1 MKFDKSILLKNLTSI
16 FCGALI
22 LCFLLPFVKVSMDVS
37 SSLGSAVAESPAING
52 LKIITEGGFLGIL
65 YFLMP
70 ILTLIASYLPPL
82 GAYKKYICLGTS
94 VIGLI
99 LLFLIPGQFS
109 ASSSAGEGA
118 SAASVKISIN
128 YQIGF
133 WLMLVFLIALVALS
147 VIQFFNLKG
156 NKVFEAVNASDNTAS
171 GQGMTMPHIDTE
183 KITGFAQNVAGT
195 FSGQIKNITESMA
208 NKPAS
213 AANQQGTVQ
222 QTPLVSQP
230 VQQQPQAQP
239 VIQTASVPVSPA
251 PVMQTEENKNPE
263 EVMELLKKLFE
274 MKEAGI
280 LTDDEFTAKKQ
291 EMLKKM

>member
-1 MKFDKSILLKNLTSI
+1 MKFDKSILLKNLTGI

-22 LCFLLPFVKVSMDVS
+22 LSMLLPFVKVDASTGGVS
-37 SSLGSAVAESPAING
+37 VEAPALSGIDILTN
-52 LKIITEGGFLGIL
+52 GGFVGIL
-65 YFLMP
+65 FCLMP
-70 ILTLIASYLPPL
+70 ILILVASYLPPL
-82 GAYKKYICLGTS
+82 AAFKKYICLGAS
-94 VIGLI
+94 IIGTV
-99 LLFLIPGQFS
+99 LLFIIPGQL
-109 ASSSAGEGA
+109 AYGA
-118 SAASVKISIN
+118 SAAQGIAESSGAKVDADIS

-133 WLMLVFLIALVALS
+133 WLMLIFLIALIALS

-156 NKVFEAVNASDNTAS
+156 NKVFEAVNASDDSAS

-195 FSGQIKNITESMA
+195 VSGQIKNITESMA

-222 QTPLVSQP
+222 QTPPVSQP

-239 VIQTASVPVSPA
+239 VIQTSSVPVSPA
-251 PVMQTEENKNPE
+251 PVMQTEKNKNPE

>member
-1 MKFDKSILLKNLTSI
+1 MRFDKSILLKNLTGI

-22 LCFLLPFVKVSMDVS
+22 LSMLLPFVKAGASTGGIS
-37 SSLGSAVAESPAING
+37 AESPALSGIN
-52 LKIITEGGFLGIL
+52 IVTDGGFVGIL
-65 YFLMP
+65 FFLMP
-70 ILTLIASYLPPL
+70 ILILLACYLPPL
-82 GAYKKYICLGTS
+82 AAFKKYICLGAS
-94 VIGLI
+94 IIGTV
-99 LLFLIPGQFS
+99 LLFIIPGQI
-109 ASSSAGEGA
+109 AYGAGAAQGIAESSG
-118 SAASVKISIN
+118 VKVDVDIS

-147 VIQFFNLKG
+147 AIQFFNLKG
-156 NKVFEAVNASDNTAS
+156 NRVFEAVNASDNTAS
-171 GQGMTMPHIDTE
+171 GQGMTMPHIDTG

-195 FSGQIKNITESMA
+195 VSGQIKNITESMA

-222 QTPLVSQP
+222 KMPPVSQP
-230 VQQQPQAQP
+230 VQQQPQTQP

-251 PVMQTEENKNPE
+251 PVMQTEEKKNPE

>member
-1 MKFDKSILLKNLTSI
+1 MIKVSYSKSNRYLLRRIDSLYAVALCKVWYIDRRCIGRSPCSQRNQHCHGRRFCWHFI
-16 FCGALI
+16 FPYANSHFGC
-22 LCFLLPFVKVSMDVS
+22 LLP
-37 SSLGSAVAESPAING
+37 
-52 LKIITEGGFLGIL
+52 
-65 YFLMP
+65 
-70 ILTLIASYLPPL
+70 LPL
-82 GAYKKYICLGTS
+82 AAFKKYICLGAS
-94 VIGLI
+94 IIGTV
-99 LLFLIPGQFS
+99 LLFIIPGQL
-109 ASSSAGEGA
+109 AYGANAAQGIAESSGA
-118 SAASVKISIN
+118 KVDVDTS

-147 VIQFFNLKG
+147 VIQLFNLKG

-195 FSGQIKNITESMA
+195 VSGQIKNIAESMA

-213 AANQQGTVQ
+213 AANNQQGTVQ
-222 QTPLVSQP
+222 QTPPVSQP
-230 VQQQPQAQP
+230 VPQQPQAQP
-239 VIQTASVPVSPA
+239 AIQTASVPVSPA

>member
-1 MKFDKSILLKNLTSI
+1 MKFDKSILLKNLTGI

-22 LCFLLPFVKVSMDVS
+22 LSMLLPFVKFGTS
-37 SSLGSAVAESPAING
+37 
-52 LKIITEGGFLGIL
+52 TEGVSVEAPVLKGINIVTDGGFVGIL
-65 YFLMP
+65 FFLMP
-70 ILTLIASYLPPL
+70 ILILVACYLPPL
-82 GAYKKYICLGTS
+82 AAFKKYICLGAS
-94 VIGLI
+94 IIGTV
-99 LLFLIPGQFS
+99 LLFIIPGQL
-109 ASSSAGEGA
+109 AYGANAAQGIAESSGA
-118 SAASVKISIN
+118 KVDVDTS

-147 VIQFFNLKG
+147 VIQLFNLKG

-213 AANQQGTVQ
+213 AANNQQGTVQ
-222 QTPLVSQP
+222 QTPPVSQP
-230 VQQQPQAQP
+230 VPQQPQAQP
-239 VIQTASVPVSPA
+239 AIQTASVPVSPA

>member
-1 MKFDKSILLKNLTSI
+1 MKFDKSILLKNLTGI

-22 LCFLLPFVKVSMDVS
+22 LSMLLPFVKVDASTGGVS
-37 SSLGSAVAESPAING
+37 VEAPALSGIDILTN
-52 LKIITEGGFLGIL
+52 GGFVGIL
-65 YFLMP
+65 FCLMP
-70 ILTLIASYLPPL
+70 ILILVASYLPPL
-82 GAYKKYICLGTS
+82 AAFKKYICLGAS
-94 VIGLI
+94 IIGTV
-99 LLFLIPGQFS
+99 LLFIIPGQL
-109 ASSSAGEGA
+109 AYGA
-118 SAASVKISIN
+118 SAAQGIAESSGAKVDADIS

-147 VIQFFNLKG
+147 VIQLFNLKG

-195 FSGQIKNITESMA
+195 VSGQIKNITESMA

-222 QTPLVSQP
+222 QTPPVSQP

-239 VIQTASVPVSPA
+239 VIQTSSVPVSPA
-251 PVMQTEENKNPE
+251 PVMQTEKNKNPE

>member
-1 MKFDKSILLKNLTSI
+1 MKFDKSILLKNLTGI

-22 LCFLLPFVKVSMDVS
+22 LSMLLPFVKVDASTGGVS
-37 SSLGSAVAESPAING
+37 VEAPALSGIDILTN
-52 LKIITEGGFLGIL
+52 GGFVGIL
-65 YFLMP
+65 FCLMP
-70 ILTLIASYLPPL
+70 ILILVASYLPPL
-82 GAYKKYICLGTS
+82 AAFKKYICLGAS
-94 VIGLI
+94 IIGTV
-99 LLFLIPGQFS
+99 LLFIIPGQI
-109 ASSSAGEGA
+109 AYGAGAAQGIAESSG
-118 SAASVKISIN
+118 VKVDVDIS

-147 VIQFFNLKG
+147 AIQFFNLKG
-156 NKVFEAVNASDNTAS
+156 NRVFEAVNASDNTAS

-195 FSGQIKNITESMA
+195 VSGQIKNITESMA

-222 QTPLVSQP
+222 KMPPVSQP
-230 VQQQPQAQP
+230 VQQQPQTQP

-251 PVMQTEENKNPE
+251 PVMQTEEKKNPE

-291 EMLKKM
+291 

>member
-1 MKFDKSILLKNLTSI
+1 MRFDKSILLKNLTGI

-22 LCFLLPFVKVSMDVS
+22 LSMLLPFVKAGASTGGIS
-37 SSLGSAVAESPAING
+37 AESPALSGIN
-52 LKIITEGGFLGIL
+52 IVTDGGFVGIL
-65 YFLMP
+65 FFLMP
-70 ILTLIASYLPPL
+70 ILILLACYLPPL
-82 GAYKKYICLGTS
+82 AAFKKYICLGAS
-94 VIGLI
+94 IIGTV
-99 LLFLIPGQFS
+99 LLFIIPGQI
-109 ASSSAGEGA
+109 AYGAGAAQGIAESSG
-118 SAASVKISIN
+118 VKVDVDIS

-147 VIQFFNLKG
+147 VIQLFNLKG
-156 NKVFEAVNASDNTAS
+156 NRVFEAVNASDNTAS

-195 FSGQIKNITESMA
+195 VSGQIKNITESMA

-222 QTPLVSQP
+222 KMPPVSQP
-230 VQQQPQAQP
+230 VQQQPQTQP

-251 PVMQTEENKNPE
+251 PVMQTEEKKNPE

>member
-1 MKFDKSILLKNLTSI
+1 MRFDKSILLKNLTGI

-22 LCFLLPFVKVSMDVS
+22 LSMLLPFVKAGASTGGIS
-37 SSLGSAVAESPAING
+37 AESPALSGIN
-52 LKIITEGGFLGIL
+52 IVTDGGFVGIL
-65 YFLMP
+65 FFLMP
-70 ILTLIASYLPPL
+70 ILILLACYLPPL
-82 GAYKKYICLGTS
+82 AAFKKYICLGAS
-94 VIGLI
+94 VVGTV
-99 LLFLIPGQFS
+99 LLFMIPGQI
-109 ASSSAGEGA
+109 AYGAGAAQGIAESSG
-118 SAASVKISIN
+118 VKVDVDIN

-156 NKVFEAVNASDNTAS
+156 NKVFEAVNVSNGTEN
-171 GQGMTMPHIDTE
+171 GQTMTMPHIDTE

-195 FSGQIKNITESMA
+195 VSEQIKNITESMA

-213 AANQQGTVQ
+213 AANQQGTTVQ
-222 QTPLVSQP
+222 QTPPVSQS

-239 VIQTASVPVSPA
+239 VIQTSSVPVSPM
-251 PVMQTEENKNPE
+251 PVMQTEEKKNPE

-274 MKEAGI
+274 MKEDGI

-291 EMLKKM
+291 EMLKKL

>member
-1 MKFDKSILLKNLTSI
+1 
-16 FCGALI
+16 
-22 LCFLLPFVKVSMDVS
+22 MD
-37 SSLGSAVAESPAING
+37 AD
-52 LKIITEGGFLGIL
+52 
-65 YFLMP
+65 
-70 ILTLIASYLPPL
+70 
-82 GAYKKYICLGTS
+82 
-94 VIGLI
+94 
-99 LLFLIPGQFS
+99 
-109 ASSSAGEGA
+109 
-118 SAASVKISIN
+118 IS

-147 VIQFFNLKG
+147 VIQLFNLKG

-195 FSGQIKNITESMA
+195 VSGQIKNITESMA

-222 QTPLVSQP
+222 QTPPVSQP

-239 VIQTASVPVSPA
+239 VIQTSSVPVSPA
-251 PVMQTEENKNPE
+251 PVMQTEKNKNPE

>member
-1 MKFDKSILLKNLTSI
+1 MKFDKSILLKNLTGI

-22 LCFLLPFVKVSMDVS
+22 LSMLLPFVKAGASTGGIS
-37 SSLGSAVAESPAING
+37 AESPSLSRIN
-52 LKIITEGGFLGIL
+52 IVTDGGFVGIL
-65 YFLMP
+65 FFLMP
-70 ILTLIASYLPPL
+70 ILILVACYLPPL
-82 GAYKKYICLGTS
+82 AAFKKYICLGAS
-94 VIGLI
+94 VVGMV
-99 LLFLIPGQFS
+99 LLFMIPGQM
-109 ASSSAGEGA
+109 AYGAGAAQGIAESAGA
-118 SAASVKISIN
+118 KVDVDTS

-133 WLMLVFLIALVALS
+133 WLMLILLIALVALS

-156 NKVFEAVNASDNTAS
+156 NKVFEAVNVSDGTEN
-171 GQGMTMPHIDTE
+171 GQTMTMPHIDTE
-183 KITGFAQNVAGT
+183 KIASFTQNVAGT
-195 FSGQIKNITESMA
+195 VSGQIKNITENRT

-213 AANQQGTVQ
+213 AANQQGTIQ
-222 QTPLVSQP
+222 QAPPVSQS

-239 VIQTASVPVSPA
+239 DIQTTSVPISPA
-251 PVMQTEENKNPE
+251 PVMHEEEKKNPD

>member
-1 MKFDKSILLKNLTSI
+1 MRFDKSILLKNLTGI

-22 LCFLLPFVKVSMDVS
+22 LSMLLPFVKAGASTGGIS
-37 SSLGSAVAESPAING
+37 AESPALSGIN
-52 LKIITEGGFLGIL
+52 IVTDGGFVGIL
-65 YFLMP
+65 FFLMP
-70 ILTLIASYLPPL
+70 ILILLACYLPPL
-82 GAYKKYICLGTS
+82 AAFKKYICLGAS
-94 VIGLI
+94 IIGTV
-99 LLFLIPGQFS
+99 LLFIIPGQI
-109 ASSSAGEGA
+109 AYGAGAAQGIAESSG
-118 SAASVKISIN
+118 VKVDVDIS

-147 VIQFFNLKG
+147 AIQFFNLKG
-156 NKVFEAVNASDNTAS
+156 NRVFEAVNASDNTAS

-195 FSGQIKNITESMA
+195 VSGQIKNITESMA

-222 QTPLVSQP
+222 KMPPVSQP
-230 VQQQPQAQP
+230 VQQQPQTQP

-251 PVMQTEENKNPE
+251 PVMQTEEKKNPE

-280 LTDDEFTAKKQ
+280 LTDDEITAKKQ

>member
-1 MKFDKSILLKNLTSI
+1 MKFDKSILLKNLTGI

-22 LCFLLPFVKVSMDVS
+22 LSMLLPFVKFGTS
-37 SSLGSAVAESPAING
+37 
-52 LKIITEGGFLGIL
+52 TEGVSVEAPVLKGINIVTDGGFVGIL
-65 YFLMP
+65 FFLMP
-70 ILTLIASYLPPL
+70 ILILVACYLPPL
-82 GAYKKYICLGTS
+82 AAFKKYICLGAS
-94 VIGLI
+94 IIGTV
-99 LLFLIPGQFS
+99 LLFIIPGQI
-109 ASSSAGEGA
+109 AYGAGAAQGIAESSG
-118 SAASVKISIN
+118 VKVDVDIS

-147 VIQFFNLKG
+147 AIQFFNLKG
-156 NKVFEAVNASDNTAS
+156 NRVFEAVNASDNTAS

-195 FSGQIKNITESMA
+195 VSGQIKNITESMA

-222 QTPLVSQP
+222 KMPPVSQP
-230 VQQQPQAQP
+230 VQQQPQTQP

-251 PVMQTEENKNPE
+251 PVMQTEEKKNPE

>member
-1 MKFDKSILLKNLTSI
+1 MKFDKSILLKNLTGI

-22 LCFLLPFVKVSMDVS
+22 LSMLLPFVKVDASTGGVS
-37 SSLGSAVAESPAING
+37 VEAPALSGIDILTN
-52 LKIITEGGFLGIL
+52 GGFVGIL
-65 YFLMP
+65 FCLMP
-70 ILTLIASYLPPL
+70 ILILVASYLPPL
-82 GAYKKYICLGTS
+82 AAFKKYICLGAS
-94 VIGLI
+94 IIGTV
-99 LLFLIPGQFS
+99 LLFIIPGQL
-109 ASSSAGEGA
+109 AYGA
-118 SAASVKISIN
+118 SAAQGIAESSGAKVDADIS

-147 VIQFFNLKG
+147 VIQLFNLKG

-195 FSGQIKNITESMA
+195 VSGQIKNITESMA

-222 QTPLVSQP
+222 QTPPVSQP

-239 VIQTASVPVSPA
+239 VIQTSSVPVSPA

>member
-1 MKFDKSILLKNLTSI
+1 MKFDKSILLKNLTGI

-22 LCFLLPFVKVSMDVS
+22 LCMLLPFVKFSAS
-37 SSLGSAVAESPAING
+37 SGGISEEAPALNG
-52 LKIITEGGFLGIL
+52 IDILTNGGFVGIL
-65 YFLMP
+65 FFLMP
-70 ILTLIASYLPPL
+70 ILILVACYLPPL
-82 GAYKKYICLGTS
+82 AAFKKYICLGASIVGT
-94 VIGLI
+94 V
-99 LLFLIPGQFS
+99 LLFIIPGQM
-109 ASSSAGEGA
+109 AYGA
-118 SAASVKISIN
+118 SAAQGISEAAGVKVDTNTS

-133 WLMLVFLIALVALS
+133 WLMLIFLIALIALS

-156 NKVFEAVNASDNTAS
+156 NKVFEAVNASDDSVS
-171 GQGMTMPHIDTE
+171 GQEMKMPHINTE
-183 KITGFAQNVAGT
+183 KITSFTQNVAGT
-195 FSGQIKNITESMA
+195 VSGQIKNITENRT
-208 NKPAS
+208 NKSSS
-213 AANQQGTVQ
+213 AANQQDTVQ
-222 QTPLVSQP
+222 QNPPTPQP

-251 PVMQTEENKNPE
+251 PVMQTEEKKSPE

>member
-1 MKFDKSILLKNLTSI
+1 MRFDKSILLKNLTGI

-22 LCFLLPFVKVSMDVS
+22 LSMLLPFVKAGASTGGIS
-37 SSLGSAVAESPAING
+37 AESPALSGIN
-52 LKIITEGGFLGIL
+52 IVTDGGFVGIL
-65 YFLMP
+65 FFLMP
-70 ILTLIASYLPPL
+70 ILILLACYLPPL
-82 GAYKKYICLGTS
+82 AAFKKYICLGAS
-94 VIGLI
+94 IIGTV
-99 LLFLIPGQFS
+99 LLFIIPGQI
-109 ASSSAGEGA
+109 AYGAGAAQGIAESSG
-118 SAASVKISIN
+118 VKVDVDIS

-147 VIQFFNLKG
+147 AIQLFNLKG
-156 NKVFEAVNASDNTAS
+156 NSVFEAVNASDNTAS

-195 FSGQIKNITESMA
+195 VSGQIKNITESMA

-222 QTPLVSQP
+222 KMPPVSQP
-230 VQQQPQAQP
+230 VQQQPQTQP

-251 PVMQTEENKNPE
+251 PVMQTEEKKNPE

>member
-1 MKFDKSILLKNLTSI
+1 MKFDKSILLKNLTGI

-22 LCFLLPFVKVSMDVS
+22 LSMLLPFVKFGTS
-37 SSLGSAVAESPAING
+37 
-52 LKIITEGGFLGIL
+52 TEGVSVEAPVLKGINIVTDGGFVGIL
-65 YFLMP
+65 FFLMP
-70 ILTLIASYLPPL
+70 ILILVACYLPPL
-82 GAYKKYICLGTS
+82 AAFKKYICLGAS
-94 VIGLI
+94 IIGTV
-99 LLFLIPGQFS
+99 LLFIIPGQL
-109 ASSSAGEGA
+109 AYGANAAQGIAESSGA
-118 SAASVKISIN
+118 KVDVDTS

-147 VIQFFNLKG
+147 VIQLFNLKG

-183 KITGFAQNVAGT
+183 KITGFTQNVAGT
-195 FSGQIKNITESMA
+195 VSGQIKNITENRA
-208 NKPAS
+208 NKSSS

-222 QTPLVSQP
+222 QNPPAPQP
-230 VQQQPQAQP
+230 VQQQPQTQYVA
-239 VIQTASVPVSPA
+239 QTASVPVSPA
-251 PVMQTEENKNPE
+251 PVVQVEEKKSPE

>member
-1 MKFDKSILLKNLTSI
+1 MKFDKSILLKNLTGI

-22 LCFLLPFVKVSMDVS
+22 LSMLLPFVKVDASTGGVS
-37 SSLGSAVAESPAING
+37 VEAPALSGIDILTN
-52 LKIITEGGFLGIL
+52 GGFVGIL
-65 YFLMP
+65 FCLMP
-70 ILTLIASYLPPL
+70 ILILVASYLPPL
-82 GAYKKYICLGTS
+82 AAFKKYICLGAS
-94 VIGLI
+94 IIGTV
-99 LLFLIPGQFS
+99 LLFIIPGQL
-109 ASSSAGEGA
+109 AYGA
-118 SAASVKISIN
+118 SAAQGIAESSGAKVDADIS

-147 VIQFFNLKG
+147 VIQLFNLKG

-183 KITGFAQNVAGT
+183 KITGLAQNVAGT
-195 FSGQIKNITESMA
+195 VSGQIKNITESMA

-222 QTPLVSQP
+222 KMPPVSQP
-230 VQQQPQAQP
+230 VQQQPQTQP

-251 PVMQTEENKNPE
+251 PVMQTEEKKNPE

>member
-1 MKFDKSILLKNLTSI
+1 MKFDKSILLKNLTGI

-22 LCFLLPFVKVSMDVS
+22 LSMLLPFVKVDASTGGVS
-37 SSLGSAVAESPAING
+37 VEAPALSGIDILTN
-52 LKIITEGGFLGIL
+52 GGFVGIL
-65 YFLMP
+65 FCLMP
-70 ILTLIASYLPPL
+70 ILILVASYLPPL
-82 GAYKKYICLGTS
+82 AAFKKYICLGAS
-94 VIGLI
+94 IIGTV
-99 LLFLIPGQFS
+99 LLFIIPGQL
-109 ASSSAGEGA
+109 AYGA
-118 SAASVKISIN
+118 SAAQGIAESSGAKVDADIS

-147 VIQFFNLKG
+147 VIQLFNLKG

-195 FSGQIKNITESMA
+195 VSGQIKNITESMA

-222 QTPLVSQP
+222 QTPPVSQP
-230 VQQQPQAQP
+230 VQQQPQTQYVA
-239 VIQTASVPVSPA
+239 QTASVPVSPA
-251 PVMQTEENKNPE
+251 PVVQVEEKKSPE

>member
-1 MKFDKSILLKNLTSI
+1 MKFDKSILLKNLTGI

-22 LCFLLPFVKVSMDVS
+22 LSMLLPFVKVDASTGGVS
-37 SSLGSAVAESPAING
+37 VEAPALSGIDILTN
-52 LKIITEGGFLGIL
+52 GGFVGIL
-65 YFLMP
+65 FCLMP
-70 ILTLIASYLPPL
+70 ILILVASYLPPL
-82 GAYKKYICLGTS
+82 AAFKKYICLGTS
-94 VIGLI
+94 IIGPV
-99 LLFLIPGQFS
+99 LLFIIPGQL
-109 ASSSAGEGA
+109 AYGA
-118 SAASVKISIN
+118 SAAQGIAESSGAKVDADIS

-147 VIQFFNLKG
+147 VIQLFNLKG

-195 FSGQIKNITESMA
+195 VSGQIKNITESMA

-222 QTPLVSQP
+222 QTPPVSQP

-239 VIQTASVPVSPA
+239 VIQTSSVPVSPA
-251 PVMQTEENKNPE
+251 PVMQTEKNKNPE

>member
-1 MKFDKSILLKNLTSI
+1 MKFDKNVLLKNLTGI

-22 LCFLLPFVKVSMDVS
+22 LCTLLPFVKFGTSSGGVST
-37 SSLGSAVAESPAING
+37 ESPA
-52 LKIITEGGFLGIL
+52 LKGIDILTNGGFVGIL
-65 YFLMP
+65 FFLMP
-70 ILTLIASYLPPL
+70 ILILLACYLSPL
-82 GAYKKYICLGTS
+82 AAFKKYICLGAS
-94 VIGLI
+94 VVGTV
-99 LLFLIPGQFS
+99 LLFMIPGQI
-109 ASSSAGEGA
+109 AYGAGAAQGIAESAGA
-118 SAASVKISIN
+118 KVDVDIS

-156 NKVFEAVNASDNTAS
+156 NKVFEAVNVSNGTEN
-171 GQGMTMPHIDTE
+171 GQTMTMPHIDTE

-195 FSGQIKNITESMA
+195 VSGQIKNITENRT

-222 QTPLVSQP
+222 QTPSVSQP

-239 VIQTASVPVSPA
+239 VIQTASVPVPPA
-251 PVMQTEENKNPE
+251 PAMQTEEKKNPE

>member
-1 MKFDKSILLKNLTSI
+1 MRFDKSILLKNLTGI

-22 LCFLLPFVKVSMDVS
+22 LSMLLPFVKAGASTGGIS
-37 SSLGSAVAESPAING
+37 AESPALSGIN
-52 LKIITEGGFLGIL
+52 IVTDGGFVGIL
-65 YFLMP
+65 FFLMP
-70 ILTLIASYLPPL
+70 ILILLACYLPPL
-82 GAYKKYICLGTS
+82 AAFKKYICLGAS
-94 VIGLI
+94 IIGTV
-99 LLFLIPGQFS
+99 LLFIIPGQI
-109 ASSSAGEGA
+109 AYGAGAAQGIAESSG
-118 SAASVKISIN
+118 VKVDVDIS

-147 VIQFFNLKG
+147 AIQFFNLKG
-156 NKVFEAVNASDNTAS
+156 NRVFEAVNASDNTAS

-195 FSGQIKNITESMA
+195 VSGQIKNITESMA

-222 QTPLVSQP
+222 KMPPVSQP
-230 VQQQPQAQP
+230 VQQQPQTQP

-251 PVMQTEENKNPE
+251 PVMQTEEKKNPE

>member
-1 MKFDKSILLKNLTSI
+1 MKFDKSILLKNLTGI

-22 LCFLLPFVKVSMDVS
+22 LSMLLPFVKVDASTGGVS
-37 SSLGSAVAESPAING
+37 VEAPALSGIDILTN
-52 LKIITEGGFLGIL
+52 GGFVGIL
-65 YFLMP
+65 FFLMP
-70 ILTLIASYLPPL
+70 ILILVACYLPPL
-82 GAYKKYICLGTS
+82 AAFKKYICLGASLVGT
-94 VIGLI
+94 V
-99 LLFLIPGQFS
+99 LLFIIPGQM
-109 ASSSAGEGA
+109 AYGA
-118 SAASVKISIN
+118 SAAQGISEAAGVKVDTNTS

-147 VIQFFNLKG
+147 VIQLFNLKG

-195 FSGQIKNITESMA
+195 VSGQIKNITESMA

-222 QTPLVSQP
+222 QTPPVSQP

-239 VIQTASVPVSPA
+239 VIQTSSVPVSPA
-251 PVMQTEENKNPE
+251 PVMQTEKNKNPE

>member
-1 MKFDKSILLKNLTSI
+1 MKFDKSILLKNLTGI

-22 LCFLLPFVKVSMDVS
+22 LSMLLPFVKVDASTGGVS
-37 SSLGSAVAESPAING
+37 VEAPALSGIDILTN
-52 LKIITEGGFLGIL
+52 GGFVGIL
-65 YFLMP
+65 FCLMP
-70 ILTLIASYLPPL
+70 ILILVASYLPPL
-82 GAYKKYICLGTS
+82 AAFKKYICLGAS
-94 VIGLI
+94 IIGTV
-99 LLFLIPGQFS
+99 LLFIIPGQL
-109 ASSSAGEGA
+109 AYGA
-118 SAASVKISIN
+118 SAAQGIAESSGAKVDADIS

-147 VIQFFNLKG
+147 VIQLFNLKG

-183 KITGFAQNVAGT
+183 KITGFVQNVAGT
-195 FSGQIKNITESMA
+195 VSGQIKNITESMA

-222 QTPLVSQP
+222 QTPPVSQP

-239 VIQTASVPVSPA
+239 VIQTSSVPVSPA
-251 PVMQTEENKNPE
+251 PVMQTEKNKNPE